1 MANLKSVA
9 ALFGMTVSELEQ
21 FTGYSRQEFHRVL
34 DNGKA
39 VGTVRMMDTIRKLDA
54 ASYDIYSAAVSQAE
68 AEKKA
73 REKLLKSLANICGL
87 CYQTGPCLY
96 IRQYGHPG
104 WEGSK
109 CRGFSAAI
117 GEEPAEQCMEC
128 EQWCYYGEDSQ
139 EPIEPRYQLDR
150 DSICYG
156 CQNYKAV
163 EDCEEAPEP
172 DNVLYGGAC
181 DCAEPCF
188 AGSQNRYHKN

>member
-1 MANLKSVA
+1 MN
-9 ALFGMTVSELEQ
+9 
-21 FTGYSRQEFHRVL
+21 
-34 DNGKA
+34 NGKA
-39 VGTVRMMDTIRKLDA
+39 VGTARMSSVIRKLDA
-54 ASYDIYSAAVSQAE
+54 ASYDIYSVTVSQAE

-73 REKLLKSLANICGL
+73 REKLLKSLSNTCGL

-109 CRGFSAAI
+109 CRGFSATI
-117 GEEPAEQCMEC
+117 GEEPAEQCKEC
-128 EQWCYYGEDSQ
+128 EQWRYYEEDSR

-172 DNVLYGGAC
+172 DNVQCGGAC

-188 AGSQNRYHKN
+188 AGNQNRYHKN